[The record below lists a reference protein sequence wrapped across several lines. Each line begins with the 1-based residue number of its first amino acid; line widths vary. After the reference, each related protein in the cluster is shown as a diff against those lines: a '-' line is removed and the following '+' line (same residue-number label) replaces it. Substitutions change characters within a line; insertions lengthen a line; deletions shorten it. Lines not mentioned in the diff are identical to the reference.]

1 MAQVNGTD
9 KVSALSE
16 SQWKTVKDVL
26 NKKGFSDA
34 KVTENAVGEA
44 GDNYVANVVRV
55 VAEKKSETFKMVAKI
70 APRTGQLRETMNARL
85 LFINEVLMY
94 TAVLPKFTEL
104 EIAIGIPEEERF
116 RYAACY
122 GTLTEE
128 FEEMILLEDLKESDH
143 TMLDRFKSLT
153 DDEMKLILKS
163 FAKMHSLSYALRH
176 QEPETFANF
185 KNKLLKYSDMNG
197 VPAEQMKKSF
207 EAAEADAISKLQNM
221 KHKIAMKD
229 TISKITELDDKNSSW
244 EFNSKYS
251 VITHGDAWTNNVLFH
266 LEDGKAVSCCMI
278 DYQISRINSPA
289 TDLLHTILNCTDHKT
304 RKQHFIDWIDYY
316 HSELAKHLFEFGLKA
331 EFVCPK
337 DQLDADLKRH
347 TKALL
352 GRAGLGAF
360 MLSRESAE
368 AEKLKANMD
377 KDFQK
382 GEEKTDGLF
391 GSVASMSEKSQND
404 FKSRI
409 EGLIDTCFEF
419 GLI

>member
-1 MAQVNGTD
+1 MAQENGTD
-9 KVSALSE
+9 ELSAFSP
-16 SQWKTVKDVL
+16 SQWKLVKDVL

-34 KVTENAVGEA
+34 KITEHAVGEA
-44 GDNYVANVVRV
+44 GDNYVANVKRV
-55 VAEKKSETFKMVAKI
+55 IAEQNGENFKMVAKI
-70 APRTGQLRETMNARL
+70 APRTGQLRETMNVRL

-94 TAVLPKFTEL
+94 TEVLPKLSEL
-104 EIAIGIPEEERF
+104 EIAIGIPEEERL

-122 GTLTEE
+122 GTITEE
-128 FEEMILLEDLKESDH
+128 FDELILLEDLKESDYI
-143 TMLDRFKSLT
+143 MLDRFKSLT

-176 QEPETFANF
+176 QEPETYADF
-185 KNKLLKYSDMNG
+185 KNKFMKYSDVNG
-197 VPAEQMKKSF
+197 VAAERTKKSL
-207 EAAEADAISKLQNM
+207 EALEADCISKLQNK

-229 TISKITELDDKNSSW
+229 TISKYIDLDDKNSSW
-244 EFNSKYS
+244 EFSSKYS
-251 VITHGDAWTNNVLFH
+251 VIHHGDAWTNNVLFH

-278 DYQISRINSPA
+278 DYQLSRINSPA
-289 TDLLHTILNCTDHKT
+289 VDLLHTILNCTDHET
-304 RKQHFIDWIDYY
+304 RKQHFIGWIDYY

-331 EFVCPK
+331 DFVCPR

-352 GRAGLGAF
+352 ARAGLVAF

-368 AEKLKANMD
+368 AEKIKAEMD
-377 KDFQK
+377 KSDQ
-382 GEEKTDGLF
+382 GEEKMDGMF
-391 GSVASMSEKSQND
+391 GNIASMSDKSLNV
-404 FKSRI
+404 FKSRV